1 MSTDRLWT
9 VTVAAALSS
18 LVVLA
23 FFVLSPIV
31 DEEGT
36 VEQTRTKLDTAIGK
50 IETLREEADKPIPTD
65 SSLNP

>member
-9 VTVAAALSS
+9 ITVATALSS

-23 FFVLSPIV
+23 FFVLSPII
-31 DEEGT
+31 DDEGT

-50 IETLREEADKPIPTD
+50 IETLREEADKPVPTD

>member
-50 IETLREEADKPIPTD
+50 IETLREEADKPISAD

>member
-9 VTVAAALSS
+9 ITVATALSS

-23 FFVLSPIV
+23 FFVLSPII
-31 DEEGT
+31 DDEGT

-50 IETLREEADKPIPTD
+50 IETLREADKPILTD

>member
-1 MSTDRLWT
+1 LSTDRLWT

>member
-9 VTVAAALSS
+9 VTVATALSS

>member
-1 MSTDRLWT
+1 LSTDRLWT
-9 VTVAAALSS
+9 VTVAVALSS

-23 FFVLSPIV
+23 FFVLSPIM

-50 IETLREEADKPIPTD
+50 IETLREEADKPVSTD

>member
-9 VTVAAALSS
+9 ITVATALSS

-31 DEEGT
+31 DDEGT

-50 IETLREEADKPIPTD
+50 IETLREADKPIPAD

>member
-9 VTVAAALSS
+9 VTVAVALSS

-23 FFVLSPIV
+23 FFVLSPIM

-50 IETLREEADKPIPTD
+50 IETLREEANKPVSTD